1 MPSSTDLN
9 VKRYYE
15 QYWIDVGEYSRNL
28 GPRTIRALETQIR
41 LTSRVLEVGC
51 GPGQTVGRWSVGRC
65 AEYVGVDI
73 SENAV
78 RDARRLGL
86 DARVVEDASGLP
98 FDDSSFD
105 VVVCLEVLEHL
116 FQPHLATREMLRVL
130 RPGGVLIA
138 TVPNLIHWRHRL
150 LFFVR
155 GGWDPSGDSL
165 SLQEPWRDPHI
176 RFFTRRILSRM
187 LNFVGFTRVC
197 IVGEEPERVRRIP
210 LIGRLLANPR
220 YARFL
225 FPTSLSR
232 NLVAI
237 GFKQQLAAEVRNSVS

>member
-1 MPSSTDLN
+1 MPRSMDLN
-9 VKRYYE
+9 VKNYYE
-15 QYWIDVGEYSRNL
+15 QYWIGIGEYSRGL
-28 GPRTIRALETQIR
+28 GPRTLRALETQIR
-41 LTSRVLEVGC
+41 LTSHVLEVGC
-51 GPGQTVGRWSVGRC
+51 GPGCTVGRWSVGRC
-65 AEYVGVDI
+65 AEYIGVDI

-78 RDARRLGL
+78 RDARKLGL
-86 DARVVEDASGLP
+86 DARVVEDASCLP

-105 VVVCLEVLEHL
+105 VVICLEVLEHL
-116 FQPHLATREMLRVL
+116 FQPHLAAREMLRVL

-150 LFFVR
+150 LFLR
-155 GGWDPSGDSL
+155 GGWDPGGDPL

-176 RFFTRRILSRM
+176 RFFTVQILSRM
-187 LNFVGFTRVC
+187 LKLVGFTRVC

-210 LIGRLLANPR
+210 LIRRLLVNPR
-220 YARFL
+220 YAGF

-237 GFKQQLAAEVRNSVS
+237 GFKQQPAAEVRHSVA